1 MIHPVIANVL
11 PVLLQAGGL
20 LDTSLG
26 QLLVVI
32 VGIGVVVLVG
42 RVVLSIAWRLVTIAA
57 LVVGVLLLVSMF
69 VPGLL

>member
-20 LDTSLG
+20 LDTPLG
-26 QLLVVI
+26 QLLVVL

-69 VPGLL
+69 APGLL